1 MAVDAAHEKETHDME
16 LLTKTVHDNVVVAL
30 TTDHTAA
37 VAALEVVETKAASV
51 TAAVAAK
58 LKEVHDATDAAHAAG
73 VTSLNAAVAA
83 EVTAEKALD
92 KTLGTKWN
100 TSLTADVE
108 TAKIVCATKIKAAK
122 DANKSSTKLNFSVL
136 SLIAGLLI
144 MTMN

>member
-30 TTDHTAA
+30 TNDHTAA

-58 LKEVHDATDAAHAAG
+58 LKEVTDAATAAHAAG
-73 VTSLNAAVAA
+73 VTSLNAAVAT
-83 EVTAEKALD
+83 EVTAEKAAD

-100 TSLTADVE
+100 TSLTADAV
-108 TAKIVCATKIKAAK
+108 AAK
-122 DANKSSTKLNFSVL
+122 ATCAAEIKKAHDANKSSTKLNFSVL